1 MKKTAVEWLFSQM
14 ACISA
19 GLETEL
25 SEREILQ
32 KAKEMEAEQ
41 SKPAVKLYTE
51 EQLRQAFRQGENGEG
66 CSALWM
72 HIDEFIESL
81 TPYNN

>member
-1 MKKTAVEWLFSQM
+1 MKKTAVEWLFAQM
-14 ACISA
+14 SNVSA
-19 GLETEL
+19 GFVTEL
-25 SEREILQ
+25 NELEMLQ

-41 SKPAVKLYTE
+41 CKPAVKLYTE
-51 EQLRQAFRQGENGEG
+51 EQLRQAFSQGENGEG

-72 HIDEFIESL
+72 HVYEFIESL